1 MHISAPAPP
10 KEIAMSSRES
20 RGDSDEFYRGIVY
33 GNELSNSTWVGFLAA
48 TLLHG
53 KYRG

>member
-1 MHISAPAPP
+1 MSDRISH
-10 KEIAMSSRES
+10 
-20 RGDSDEFYRGIVY
+20 GDSDEFYRGAVH

-53 KYRG
+53 KFRGRL